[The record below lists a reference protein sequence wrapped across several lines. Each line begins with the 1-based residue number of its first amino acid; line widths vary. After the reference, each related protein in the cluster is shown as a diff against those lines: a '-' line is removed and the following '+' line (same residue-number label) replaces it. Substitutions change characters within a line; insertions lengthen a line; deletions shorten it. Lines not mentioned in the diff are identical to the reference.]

1 MRCCD
6 GGKGE
11 RKSVEAETSEA
22 GPVSS
27 LGFCSM
33 AVGQEA
39 VCGVCIWRVPKHPHP
54 RLQVSQG
61 LCPL

>member
-6 GGKGE
+6 GGEGE

-33 AVGQEA
+33 AVG
-39 VCGVCIWRVPKHPHP
+39 
-54 RLQVSQG
+54 
-61 LCPL
+61 